1 MTLEHVNVKK
11 TSGIYE
17 EREKNMAT
25 EHAAAGVELLQN
37 EALDKCQA

>member
-1 MTLEHVNVKK
+1 MK
-11 TSGIYE
+11 
-17 EREKNMAT
+17 REKRNMAT